1 VQHSNGPVGLAIVLW
16 IIVVVGLGYGVLE
29 TLRTVAALFSG

>member
-1 VQHSNGPVGLAIVLW
+1 VQHSNGPVGLAVVLW

>member
-16 IIVVVGLGYGVLE
+16 IVVVVGLGYGVLE